1 MPKRKK
7 NLTAKQK
14 LFVFH
19 YCETGI
25 GKYAAIA
32 AGFSE
37 KSADVQASR
46 LLSKLHVHK
55 AIMRR
60 LYRRKKMLN
69 DRYACY
75 FFGAPK
81 FNKMAKVYAAAYFL
95 DKWISQTEVA

>member
-19 YCETGI
+19 YCESGI
-25 GKYAAIA
+25 GRYAAIA

-37 KSADVQASR
+37 RSADVQASR
-46 LLSKLHVHK
+46 LLSKVHVHK

-69 DRYACY
+69 DRYACLFLSQKRFY
-75 FFGAPK
+75 HNARV
-81 FNKMAKVYAAAYFL
+81 NAAAYVL
-95 DKWISQTEVA
+95 DKWISKA